1 MKYCIQVFTLFVFLF
16 APLQA
21 NQDAIVV
28 RDALVYAAA
37 NSTSQQVGKV
47 AAGTRVSVF
56 DRKGGWEE
64 IFYEKESIIGWVRS
78 YQIRG
83 GSFTPAAEIETQ
95 PDSRGFLAGLAAFSR
110 KASGFFRSS
119 NATTSSSTATI
130 GVRGLSEAEINAA
143 KPDFDEFEKMQQYAS
158 NNQRLVEFSQQGQ
171 LSVNYVKHLSASKK
185 SGNHSGVIQADAK

>member
-1 MKYCIQVFTLFVFLF
+1 MKYCIQVFILFVFLF

-21 NQDAIVV
+21 SQDAIVV
-28 RDALVYAAA
+28 RDALVYTAA

-171 LSVNYVKHLSASKK
+171 LSVNNVKHLSASKK
-185 SGNHSGVIQADAK
+185 SGNHSGVIQAHAK